1 MKSALEETKV
11 ERLVARV
18 SRTHKELLERAAA
31 MEGRS
36 VASFVVTHAV
46 DSAERVLRE
55 QETIRLNLEQSRKF
69 ADALL
74 RSPRPATAA
83 MKKANRAHRARV
95 VEV

>member
-1 MKSALEETKV
+1 MKSAVEETKE

-18 SRTHKELLERAAA
+18 SRTHKQLLEKAAA

-55 QETIRLNLEQSRKF
+55 QDTIRLNLDQSRKF
-69 ADALL
+69 AEAML
-74 RSPRPATAA
+74 RAPRPATAA

-95 VEV
+95 VEL